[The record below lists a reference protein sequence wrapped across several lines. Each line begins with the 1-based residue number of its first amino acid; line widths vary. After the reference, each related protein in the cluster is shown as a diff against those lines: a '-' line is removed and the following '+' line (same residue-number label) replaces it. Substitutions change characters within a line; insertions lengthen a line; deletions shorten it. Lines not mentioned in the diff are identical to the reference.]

1 MSPTTIPSQPISSLL
16 TVIITTS
23 PTPSAPSPELISAIL
38 SSFRS
43 YCEILLSCRV
53 IVVFDTYDRIAS
65 HARLK
70 KGQVTPEGAKTFDLY
85 KQEVK
90 ELILGE
96 FIRDDQDRKLDYGQ
110 GEAEFGYSGVE
121 ANFVPFSI
129 AQTVDKRITFIAP
142 SKRLGFGLAI
152 RSALRLTETPFV
164 WVQQHD
170 WPLVSD
176 VPLEPLLNVM
186 WATRDDESAPV
197 KYICLPSIRLL
208 SYANSAHVAR
218 FPELKGLTS
227 SLKRDFIPESGVSV
241 PLTPMFFWHD
251 KPHLVSTQHYLSR
264 IFPTRLSIPRGAF
277 IEDTV
282 GQRARN
288 QMKQGDWIKW
298 ATWLYYPE
306 DGQRLCLRHLQGRTW
321 EGSEKE
327 SEKKVLWRDRNAKQ
341 SANPV
346 NQ

>member
-1 MSPTTIPSQPISSLL
+1 MSTTITSGQPIPSLL

-23 PTPSAPSPELISAIL
+23 PTPSAPSTELVSAIL
-38 SSFRS
+38 SSFRNH
-43 YCEILLSCRV
+43 CAKLLLCRV
-53 IVVFDTYDRIAS
+53 VVVFDTYDRIAS

-70 KGQVTPEGAKTFDLY
+70 KGQVTTEGAKTFDLY
-85 KQEVK
+85 KKNVT
-90 ELILGE
+90 ELILRE
-96 FIRDDQDRKLDYGQ
+96 FAHHDNDRILSYDQ
-110 GEAEFGYSGVE
+110 GEAEFGYSAVE
-121 ANFVPFSI
+121 SNFVPFTISRT
-129 AQTVDKRITFIAP
+129 ADRQITFVTP
-142 SKRLGFGLAI
+142 SKRLGFGLAV

-176 VPLEPLLNVM
+176 IPLESLLNVM
-186 WATRDDESAPV
+186 QTIEDDERPPV
-197 KYICLPSIRLL
+197 EYICLPSVRLL
-208 SYANSAHVAR
+208 SYAESAHVVR

-227 SLKRDFIPESGVSV
+227 YLKREFITESGESV

-251 KPHLVSTQHYLSR
+251 KPHLASTQHYLSR
-264 IFPTRLSIPRGAF
+264 IFPSRLSMPRGAF

-288 QMKQGDWIKW
+288 QMKRGDWLKW

-306 DGQRLCLRHLQGRTW
+306 NGRRLCLRHLQGRTW

-327 SEKKVLWRDRNAKQ
+327 SEKKAIWRVQ
-341 SANPV
+341 SAKREYESS
-346 NQ
+346 